1 MPKGFPRIARIF
13 EGSGRIDFHLP
24 MIGTS
29 TSHPQTGKRAAAR
42 VATLTHVRVL
52 GVDLGSKRIGLAISD
67 EAAEIAFPAGIL
79 DSRGRKR
86 DIRALR
92 ELITEKHIG
101 RAVVGLPIHMDGRR
115 GPEAEKAIRFAT
127 DLSEATGIPVDT
139 LDERWTSQEAER
151 LLKNVPKKR
160 GPGRREKGI
169 VDEMAA
175 SIILRTYL
183 AIRTVGGTDR
193 NDGERSQP

>member
-1 MPKGFPRIARIF
+1 
-13 EGSGRIDFHLP
+13 
-24 MIGTS
+24 
-29 TSHPQTGKRAAAR
+29 
-42 VATLTHVRVL
+42 VRVL

-67 EAAEIAFPAGIL
+67 EEAKFAFPAGIL

-92 ELITEKHIG
+92 ELITEKQIG

-151 LLKNVPKKR
+151 LLPHVTGKR
-160 GPGRREKGI
+160 GPDRRRKGVI
-169 VDEMAA
+169 DEMAA

-183 AIRTVGGTDR
+183 AQRPMDDTDR
-193 NDGERSQP
+193 NDGERPQS